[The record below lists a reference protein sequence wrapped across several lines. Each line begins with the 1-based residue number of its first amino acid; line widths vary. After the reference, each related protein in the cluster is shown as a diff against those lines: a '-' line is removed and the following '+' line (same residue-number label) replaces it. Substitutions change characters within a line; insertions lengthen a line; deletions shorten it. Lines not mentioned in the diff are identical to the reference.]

1 MDKEFKKLFKEAA
14 QIKLDQRDKTRIREN
29 LYQFMKG
36 NPIPESQKVPL
47 TILFRRHAFVFT
59 ALIIIFGTAG
69 VSFTAEGSIPGSIL
83 YPIKQINERVA
94 SSLIFSEKAKLQWE
108 MRKVERRLEE
118 AEKLA
123 AKENL
128 KEKYI
133 VYLEADFEERAQII
147 NSKIAEFELK
157 EQMADAAEFS
167 SYFET
172 SLRAHDNILTKIIK
186 SKSAPESE
194 VEPLILN
201 VRAKTNLASRV
212 RAKTEDAVLR
222 DTPTG
227 GGAVLML
234 AAQTES
240 TSVSSELAL
249 VVQERL
255 IDTEKKI
262 EKVQEMLQKK
272 ELTDDTIIKVQKK
285 IDWTKELIEN
295 GKRHLSEGVI
305 SKSFLLAQQANR
317 VIHEIEI
324 LIERHLDLFNDVNIN
339 QGTISIKDCEYPIL
353 ESFPRQCATPD
364 GNLVIK
370 EDLEIE
376 IPR

>member
-1 MDKEFKKLFKEAA
+1 MDKEFKKLFKESA
-14 QIKLDQRDKTRIREN
+14 QIKLDQKDRTRIREN
-29 LYQFMKG
+29 LYQFMEG
-36 NPIPESQKVPL
+36 NPISESPKVPL

-69 VSFTAEGSIPGSIL
+69 LSFTAEGSVPGGIF
-83 YPIKQINERVA
+83 YPIKQMNERIV
-94 SSLIFSEKAKLQWE
+94 SSFIFSEEAKLQWE
-108 MRKVERRLEE
+108 IRKVERRLEE

-123 AKENL
+123 SKENL

-133 VYLEADFEERAQII
+133 VYLEEDFEERAQMI
-147 NSKIAEFELK
+147 NSKIAEFEVQK
-157 EQMADAAEFS
+157 KMADAAEFS
-167 SYFET
+167 SHFET

-186 SKSAPESE
+186 SKSAPENE

-201 VRAKTNLASRV
+201 IRAKTNLASRV

-222 DTPTG
+222 DAPMGG
-227 GGAVLML
+227 GGALML
-234 AAQTES
+234 AAQS
-240 TSVSSELAL
+240 TSAPSELDLA
-249 VVQERL
+249 VQERL
-255 IDTEKKI
+255 ADTEKRI
-262 EKVQEMLQKK
+262 EKVQEMLQKN
-272 ELTDDTIIKVQKK
+272 ELSEETIAKVQTK
-285 IDWTKELIEN
+285 IDWARELIKN
-295 GKRHLSEGVI
+295 GEKHLSEGVI

-317 VIHEIEI
+317 IVHEIEI
-324 LIERHLDLFNDVNIN
+324 LIKGYLNLFNDVNTN
-339 QGTISIKDCEYPIL
+339 KGTISIKDCEYPIL

>member
-14 QIKLDQRDKTRIREN
+14 QIKLAQRDKTRIREN
-29 LYQFMKG
+29 LYQFMEG
-36 NPIPESQKVPL
+36 NPIPESPKVPL

-69 VSFTAEGSIPGSIL
+69 LSFTAEGSVPGGIF
-83 YPIKQINERVA
+83 YPIKQMNERIV
-94 SSLIFSEKAKLQWE
+94 SSFIFSEEAKLQWE
-108 MRKVERRLEE
+108 IRKVERRLEE

-123 AKENL
+123 SKENL

-133 VYLEADFEERAQII
+133 VYLEEDFEERAQMI
-147 NSKIAEFELK
+147 NSKIAEFEVQK
-157 EQMADAAEFS
+157 KMADAAEFS
-167 SYFET
+167 SHFET

-186 SKSAPESE
+186 SKSAPENE

-201 VRAKTNLASRV
+201 IRAKTNLASRV

-222 DTPTG
+222 DAPMGG
-227 GGAVLML
+227 GGALML
-234 AAQTES
+234 AAQS
-240 TSVSSELAL
+240 TSAPSELDLA
-249 VVQERL
+249 VQERL
-255 IDTEKKI
+255 ADTEKRI
-262 EKVQEMLQKK
+262 EKVQEMLQKN
-272 ELTDDTIIKVQKK
+272 ELSEETIAKVQTK
-285 IDWTKELIEN
+285 IDWARELIKN
-295 GKRHLSEGVI
+295 GEKHLSEGVI

-317 VIHEIEI
+317 IVHEIEI
-324 LIERHLDLFNDVNIN
+324 LIKGYLNLFNDVNTN
-339 QGTISIKDCEYPIL
+339 KGTISIKDCEYPIL